1 MARFKENDLIT
12 NGNVTLWVTGVTE
25 REYEFTDHDMT
36 KFFLP
41 IEGVDRNY
49 CLYEPKSIWHKV
61 GEEPP
66 IKGKEALVEY
76 GNDYHDVGFY
86 DEETKSFQIGI
97 EEYVEMDSVE
107 RWAYL
112 EDLVDL

>member
-1 MARFKENDLIT
+1 MARFKVNDLIT
-12 NGNVTLWVTGVTE
+12 DGHSTMWITNVTDTD
-25 REYEFTDHDMT
+25 YEFTEQSFD
-36 KFFLP
+36 KFSRP
-41 IEGVDRNY
+41 IAVIDANFN
-49 CLYEPKSIWHKV
+49 LWEPKKIWHKV

>member
-1 MARFKENDLIT
+1 MARFKVNDLIT
-12 NGNVTLWVTGVTE
+12 NGSETLWVTEITDTRYV
-25 REYEFTDHDMT
+25 FTDQDGYHSTRRFEQIDSC
-36 KFFLP
+36 F
-41 IEGVDRNY
+41 R
-49 CLYEPKSIWHKV
+49 LYEPKKIWHKV